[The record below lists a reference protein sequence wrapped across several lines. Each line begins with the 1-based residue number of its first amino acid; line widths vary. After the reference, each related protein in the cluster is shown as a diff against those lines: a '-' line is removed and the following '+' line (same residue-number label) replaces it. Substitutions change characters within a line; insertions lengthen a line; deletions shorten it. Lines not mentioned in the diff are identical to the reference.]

1 MKFSIILTPY
11 FHFFRIGQS
20 AKMSVQRSSDMDK
33 ETFRKYGH
41 EFVDW
46 IVDYMASV
54 EDRPVRA
61 LVEPGDIINQL
72 PDDAPVI
79 GESMENIFKDFQEI
93 ILPGMTHWQHP
104 SWFAYFPANNS
115 PPSVLAEILTAGMGA
130 QCMIWETSPAAA
142 ELEEKVMEWLR
153 KMLGLPDGMS
163 GVIQDTASTTTLVAL
178 LTAREKA
185 TKFVANREGVQKKLR
200 VYVSEEAH
208 SSVEKGAKIAGY
220 GKDNICWISTDE
232 NFAMIPSRLEEAIVA
247 DKNGGMTPACV
258 VATVGT
264 TSSSGIDPLEPIG
277 QVCRSHEVYLHV
289 DAAYAGTAAILPEKK
304 WILDGV
310 EYADSFNFN
319 PHKWMLT
326 NFDCSAHFVKDS
338 ESLIRTFEIHP
349 EYLKTGVDALVKN
362 YRDWGIQ
369 LGRRFRALKLWFVI
383 RSYGVEG
390 LQRIVREHICLAE
403 LFKGWIEEHE
413 SFEILAPAPLSLV
426 CFRMNNGGDE
436 EELDALNKELIQRIN
451 GSGKILLTQTT
462 LKGKFVLRMAIGS
475 RTTEERHVR
484 QAWEFIKSTAES
496 MLEK

>member
-1 MKFSIILTPY
+1 
-11 FHFFRIGQS
+11 
-20 AKMSVQRSSDMDK
+20 MDK
-33 ETFRKYGH
+33 ETFRRFGH

-46 IVDYMASV
+46 VVDYLDSV
-54 EDRPVRA
+54 GEYPVRA
-61 LVEPGDIINQL
+61 QIKPGEILSQL
-72 PDDAPVI
+72 PESAPLV
-79 GESMENIFKDFQEI
+79 GESMELIFKDFKEI

-115 PPSVLAEILTAGMGA
+115 PPSVLAELLTAGMGA

-142 ELEEKVMEWLR
+142 ELEEKILDWLR
-153 KMLGLPDGMS
+153 HMLSLPEEMK

-185 TKFVANREGVQKKLR
+185 TGFTTNQEGIQEKLLI
-200 VYVSEEAH
+200 YVSEEAH

-220 GKDNICWISTDE
+220 GKENIRRISSDE
-232 NFAMIPSRLEEAIVA
+232 NFAMIPPHLEAAIVE
-247 DKNGGMTPACV
+247 DKKRGLKPTCV

-264 TSSSGIDPLEPIG
+264 TSSSGIDPLRPIG
-277 QVCRSHEVYLHV
+277 EICQTHGLYLHV

-304 WILDGV
+304 WMLDGV
-310 EYADSFNFN
+310 EYVDSFNFN

-326 NFDCSAHFVKDS
+326 NFDCSAHFVRDP

-390 LQRIVREHICLAE
+390 LQKIVREHIRLAE
-403 LFKGWIEEHE
+403 LFKEWVEEHE
-413 SFEILAPAPLSLV
+413 LFEIMAPVHLSLV
-426 CFRMNNGGDE
+426 CFRVKDGRSE
-436 EELDALNKELIQRIN
+436 EKLNILNKELIERIN
-451 GSGKILLTQTT
+451 QTGKVLLTQTT
-462 LKGKFVLRMAIGS
+462 LRGKFVLRMAIGS
-475 RTTEERHVR
+475 RTTEERHVQ
-484 QAWEFIKSTAES
+484 QAWELITSTAEKI
-496 MLEK
+496 LGENQ